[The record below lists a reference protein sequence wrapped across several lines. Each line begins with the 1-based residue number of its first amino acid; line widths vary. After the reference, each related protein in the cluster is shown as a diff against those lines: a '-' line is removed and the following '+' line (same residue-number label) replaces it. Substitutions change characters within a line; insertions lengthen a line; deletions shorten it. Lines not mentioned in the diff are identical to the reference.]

1 MLELLAWL
9 LAHGSDIGK
18 ALLALA
24 LIFTQLVGVASVVV
38 RWTPTPTDD
47 KWLAPVMRV
56 AEWVS
61 LALKRPAV
69 VGKGTKTD
77 QLDVLVD
84 ALQRGDTGE
93 LQAIVEAVQS
103 YKPPAPPHDT
113 LPEH

>member
-1 MLELLAWL
+1 MLELLTWL
-9 LAHGSDIGK
+9 LAHAADIGK

-24 LIFTQLVGVASVVV
+24 LIFTQLVGVASVIV
-38 RWTPTPTDD
+38 RWTPSQTDD
-47 KWLAPVMRV
+47 KWVAKAMRV
-56 AEWVS
+56 AEWIS

-103 YKPPAPPHDT
+103 YKAPAPAADP
-113 LPEH
+113 PED